1 MRLHHFRE
9 NSRGT
14 ECALVGRR
22 IVDASSMCTADKS
35 KITRDVLAYLV
46 DHQDAQDTL
55 EGIVEWW
62 LVEQK
67 IKQQT
72 ATVKEALRELVKKKY
87 LLELRSVGSRT
98 RYRINQLKS
107 KEIMTF
113 VAESRRQAS
122 DNSPKEKL

>member
-1 MRLHHFRE
+1 
-9 NSRGT
+9 
-14 ECALVGRR
+14 
-22 IVDASSMCTADKS
+22 MCTADKS
-35 KITRDVLAYLV
+35 KISRDVLAYLV

-72 ATVKEALRELVKKKY
+72 ATVREALRELVKKKY
-87 LLELRSVGSRT
+87 LLELRGVGSRT

-122 DNSPKEKL
+122 NNSPKEKL

>member
-1 MRLHHFRE
+1 
-9 NSRGT
+9 
-14 ECALVGRR
+14 
-22 IVDASSMCTADKS
+22 MCIADQS

-72 ATVKEALRELVKKKY
+72 AAVREVLTNLVGKDY
-87 LLELRSVGSRT
+87 LLELKGIDSRT
-98 RYRINQLKS
+98 RYRINPLKTQ
-107 KEIMTF
+107 EIMTL
-113 VAESRRQAS
+113 VAECK
-122 DNSPKEKL
+122 NSGE